1 MSKKNLLI
9 LLSISF
15 FVFSC
20 GEEEKPK
27 TIPNWNQEKS
37 TELHQNLSEQ
47 EDIDIQLYL
56 ANVEPSRI
64 VESGSGLRYIS
75 VKPGSGRAILDQ
87 ETAGVRYS
95 VKLLDG
101 KKCYETEKG
110 RLDIF
115 KVNHS
120 DIESGILE
128 GIRNMHIGEKARLV
142 FPSHL
147 AHGLLGDMDKIPP
160 LSPLVVDIELV
171 EIK

>member
-1 MSKKNLLI
+1 MNKIIVYSLI
-9 LLSISF
+9 SVSF
-15 FVFSC
+15 LIFSC

-27 TIPNWNQEKS
+27 KAPNWDQNKS

-47 EDIDIQLYL
+47 EDIDIQLFL
-56 ANVEPSRI
+56 ANVDKSKI
-64 VESGSGLRYIS
+64 VESGSGLRFIT
-75 VKPGSGRAILDQ
+75 VKPGTGRAILDQ
-87 ETAGVRYS
+87 ETAAVRYS
-95 VKLLDG
+95 IKLLDG

-110 RLDIF
+110 RLDEF

-128 GIRNMHIGEKARLV
+128 GIRNMHLGEKARLV

-147 AHGLLGDMDKIPP
+147 AHGLIGDMDKIPP

>member
-1 MSKKNLLI
+1 MNKRFVFYVFISF
-9 LLSISF
+9 LLSA
-15 FVFSC
+15 C
-20 GEEEKPK
+20 GEDEKPK
-27 TIPNWNQEKS
+27 KAPNWNQQKS

-47 EDIDIQLYL
+47 EDIDIQLFL

-64 VESGSGLRYIS
+64 KESGSGLRFIS
-75 VKPGSGRAILDQ
+75 VKPGSERAILDQ

-128 GIRNMHIGEKARLV
+128 GIRNMHLGEKARLV

-147 AHGLLGDMDKIPP
+147 AHGLIGDMDKIPP